1 MTNFKLYYYMPKQA
15 KIIFTCS
22 KCGAQYPKWVGRC
35 AECGAWGTIAEELQS
50 PTSNIQS
57 PIAKIN
63 KDQLIN
69 FQNSDLPTFK
79 RLKTN
84 IEEFDRVLGG
94 GIVTG
99 SLILLGGEPGIGKST
114 LILQICDKIDSSI
127 FYVSGEESASQI
139 KMRLDRLKINF
150 DNLKFLAENNIE
162 KIVSFAIEEKPSL
175 LIIDSIQTL
184 YSSELPSEA
193 GSINQVRI
201 CTVKLLEIAKRFNI
215 PIIIIGHVTKDGQVA
230 GPKSLE
236 HLVDAVLYLESSA
249 RDNFRMLR
257 CAKNRFGSTNELGIF
272 SMTGNGMQEV
282 KNPSELFLPQN
293 QEPISGSAITCIME
307 GSRPF
312 LIEIQ
317 ALASKTLFGYPQ
329 RKTAGFDI
337 NRLQMLIAVLIKR
350 AEIPLVN
357 QDIHLNV
364 TGGLKI
370 NETGADLAVCL
381 AIISSLKNKIIAP
394 ETIILG
400 EVGLGGEIRPVYQ
413 MEKRIEEAKKLNF
426 KKIITP
432 FLKASQENLIMVKN
446 IEEAIKKIF

>member
-1 MTNFKLYYYMPKQA
+1 MPKQP
-15 KIIFTCS
+15 KTIFTCS

-35 AECGAWGTIAEELQS
+35 AECGAWGTINEQITNDQS
-50 PTSNIQS
+50 LIT
-57 PIAKIN
+57 KI
-63 KDQLIN
+63 KVDRDQLVD
-69 FQNSDLPTFK
+69 FQKTNLPVFE

-84 IEEFDRVLGG
+84 INEFDRVLGN
-94 GIVTG
+94 GIVIG

-114 LILQICDKIDSSI
+114 LILQICDQINSPI

-139 KMRLDRLKINF
+139 KMRIDRLKINYN
-150 DNLKFLAENNIE
+150 NLKFLAENNIE
-162 KIVSFAIEEKPSL
+162 KIVAFAIEEKPSL

-201 CTVKLLEIAKRFNI
+201 CTVKLLEIAKKFNI

-236 HLVDAVLYLESSA
+236 HLVDAVLYLEGSA
-249 RDNFRMLR
+249 RDNFRLLR

-272 SMTGNGMQEV
+272 DMTGNGLQEV
-282 KNPSELFLPQN
+282 KNPSELFLPHN

-307 GSRPF
+307 GTRQF

-329 RKTAGFDI
+329 RKTAGFDL

-350 AEIPLVN
+350 AQIPLVN

-381 AIISSLKNKIIAP
+381 AIISSLKNKIITP

-413 MEKRIEEAKKLNF
+413 IEKRIEEARKMNF
-426 KKIITP
+426 KKIIAP
-432 FLKASQENLIMVKN
+432 IIKNSAKDLIMVKN
-446 IEEAIKKIF
+446 INEAIKEIF